1 MSKFNCSEAKMRIIL
16 CKIIFLCILTFTC
29 SSCATN
35 SNFVEVRDMYVGS
48 KVSWDPKAPP
58 KISSHNSTQDEYLF
72 ESENGCQWV
81 YYVNKETK
89 IIESWAY
96 VSSPDKCTLG
106 YKSIFS
112 VD

>member
-1 MSKFNCSEAKMRIIL
+1 MRKIL
-16 CKIIFLCILTFTC
+16 FLCILTFTC
-29 SSCATN
+29 SSCAAN
-35 SNFVEVRDMYVGS
+35 SNFVEVRNMYVGR
-48 KVSWDPKAPP
+48 KVSWDPKMPP

-72 ESENGCQWV
+72 ESKDGCQWV

-106 YKSIFS
+106 YNWFGPW
-112 VD
+112 